1 VQSTL
6 SPESIG
12 ALIAGCHEQPFEI
25 LGPHQ
30 QKKRRGETIAVRAY
44 LPHSEQAWLI
54 NPSPKSKRVPMMQ
67 IHPAGL
73 YEAAFPLTLRHGED
87 ATQRFDYLIETK
99 EPDGMTNQMH
109 DPYSFPHF
117 LSDFDIHL
125 LGEGT
130 HWQSYDKLGAHLR
143 TIDGVSGVN
152 FAVWA
157 PNAKGVS
164 VVGNFNKWDSRR
176 HLLQKRIPS
185 GFWEI
190 FIPEIGEG
198 EVYKYQIKQ
207 ADGIITERADPYG
220 FSAEVPPC
228 TASVVAD
235 LSKYFW
241 NDSQWLKDR
250 EKFDWQHQPFSVYEV
265 HLGSWRRP
273 DNAPHQWLSY
283 RDTANQLVDYVKQMG
298 YTHIEL
304 MPVAEHPLTAS
315 WGYQIVG
322 YYSATSRYGKPEDF
336 MYLVDL
342 CHQNGIGVIL
352 DWVPAHFPKDG
363 HGLRRFDGTAVYEH
377 ADPRQ
382 GEHQDWGTQIFNY
395 GRNEVKNFLISNA
408 LFWLDKYHIDGL
420 RVDAVASM
428 LYLDYS
434 RKEGEWVPNEFG
446 GRENIK
452 AIDFLKKMNEEVHLQ
467 HKGVLT
473 IAEESTAWGGVSRPT
488 YTGGLGFSMKWNM
501 GWMNDTLRYMRHDPI
516 HRKYHHDELTFSLIY
531 AFHEN
536 FVLPISHDEVVHG
549 KRSIMDQMPGDLW
562 QKFANARLLYSYM
575 WTHPGKKL
583 QFMGCEFGQWKEWDF
598 DESLDWHLLQWETH
612 QGLQK
617 CIADLNRLYKNES
630 ALYELDFDGLGFE
643 WIDCHNWESSTFAYL
658 RKARDPKN
666 HLVIGANFTPV
677 PRRYRIG
684 VPEAVWY
691 DEIFNSDAPLYG
703 GSGVGNAPGLQA
715 DNQGSHFRPAAFDLM
730 IPPLGVTILK
740 PNYGK

>member
-1 VQSTL
+1 VQLTL
-6 SPESIG
+6 TPESVG
-12 ALIAGCHEQPFEI
+12 ALIIGCHEQPYEI
-25 LGPHQ
+25 LGPHRE
-30 QKKRRGETIAVRAY
+30 KSRKGEIVSVRAF
-44 LPHSEQAWLI
+44 LPHTKDAWVI
-54 NPSPKSKRVPMMQ
+54 DPAHKQERFPMKQ

-73 YEAAFPLTLRHGED
+73 FEAACPNLNVLGNNGSR
-87 ATQRFDYLIETK
+87 RFDYLIETTEHSGK
-99 EPDGMTNQMH
+99 TTTMH
-109 DPYSFPHF
+109 DPYSFPYF
-117 LSDFDIHL
+117 LTDFDIYL

-130 HWQSYDKLGAHLR
+130 HWSSYEKLGAHLR
-143 TIDGVSGVN
+143 EVDGVVGVN

-157 PNAKGVS
+157 PNAAGVS
-164 VVGNFNKWDSRR
+164 VVGNFNQWDGRR
-176 HLLQKRIPS
+176 HPMQKRIPS
-185 GFWEI
+185 GFWEV
-190 FIPEIGEG
+190 FIPGVVEG
-198 EVYKYQIKQ
+198 EAYKYQIRQ
-207 ADGIITERADPYG
+207 RDGFITERSDPYG
-220 FSAEVPPC
+220 FFAEVPPC

-235 LSKYFW
+235 LSKYHW
-241 NDSQWLKDR
+241 NDAAWLKER
-250 EKFDWQHQPFSVYEV
+250 ETFDWQHKPVSIYEV

-273 DNAPHQWLSY
+273 GDDPQKWLSY
-283 RDTANQLVDYVKQMG
+283 RDSADQLVEYVKQMG

-304 MPVAEHPLTAS
+304 MPIAEHPLSAS

-322 YYSATSRYGKPEDF
+322 YYSVTSRYGKPEDF

-377 ADPRQ
+377 EDPRQ
-382 GEHQDWGTQIFNY
+382 GEHRDWGTNIFNY
-395 GRNEVKNFLISNA
+395 GRNEVRNFLISNA

-452 AIDFLKKMNEEVHLQ
+452 AIEFLKKMNEEVHLQ

-473 IAEESTAWGGVSRPT
+473 IAEESTAWAGVSRPT

-501 GWMNDTLRYMRHDPI
+501 GWMNDTLRYMRHDPV

-536 FVLPISHDEVVHG
+536 FILPISHDEVVHG
-549 KRSIMDQMPGDLW
+549 KHSALDQMPGDLW

-583 QFMGCEFGQWKEWDF
+583 QFMGSEFGQWVEWNF
-598 DESLDWHLLQWETH
+598 DASLDWHLLQWETH

-617 CIADLNRLYKNES
+617 CMTDLNHLYRMEP
-630 ALYELDFDGLGFE
+630 ALYELDFDGNGFE
-643 WIDCHNWESSTFAYL
+643 WIDCHNWESSSFVYL

-666 HLVIGANFTPV
+666 HLVIAANFTPV

-684 VPEAVWY
+684 VPECVWY
-691 DEIFNSDAPLYG
+691 DEIFNSDAQIYG
-703 GSGVGNAPGLQA
+703 GSGMGNHPGLQA
-715 DNQGSHFRPAAFDLM
+715 DDIGSHFRPAALDVTM
-730 IPPLGVTILK
+730 PPLGMTIFK
-740 PNYGK
+740 PRYDS